1 MPFGLKNAPAT
12 FQRLMETVLAGLN
25 RSVCLDYLDDIIVT
39 GRTFSEHLANLRQVL
54 LRLREAGLRLKPRK
68 CYFAMK
74 EVEYLGYC
82 VSEHGISADP
92 AKVRAINDFP
102 RPKDLRHVRSFLG
115 LASYYRR
122 FIHQF
127 SKVASPLYA
136 LMRKDAPFVWT
147 DACEK
152 SFSLC

>member
-1 MPFGLKNAPAT
+1 M
-12 FQRLMETVLAGLN
+12 
-25 RSVCLDYLDDIIVT
+25 
-39 GRTFSEHLANLRQVL
+39 L
-54 LRLREAGLRLKPRK
+54 LRLRKAGLRLKPQK
-68 CYFAMK
+68 CFFAMK
-74 EVEYLGYC
+74 EVKYLGYC

-92 AKVRAINDFP
+92 AKVKAVNHFP

-136 LMRKDAPFVWT
+136 LTRKDTPFVWT
-147 DACEK
+147 EACEK
-152 SFSLC
+152 SFSQLKSLLTKAPGVVWVVKHFRQCLYGHRCHAMPCSHGPQGVKITS